1 MERVPRKI
9 RAKEVVRDITAGVTD
24 PQLMDKYELTPDQLE
39 FLLQQLLNKGLV
51 TQELLDS
58 RLRLS
63 DTAITKAFVDVQ
75 QSIQELDESDAP
87 AGTSQEP
94 APSPKG
100 KGKTKVKAKE
110 IVKDIRE
117 RLTDDEIIAKY
128 GMNDKQFEFI
138 LRQLVDTG
146 RIAPEEMH
154 SRASLSHSSI
164 SRAFVDVYQFLYE
177 LEQ

>member
-1 MERVPRKI
+1 MEQVPRKI

-24 PQLMDKYELTPDQLE
+24 PQLMDKYELTPNQLE

-51 TQELLDS
+51 TQQLLDA

-75 QSIQELDESDAP
+75 QSIEELDESDSP
-87 AGTSQEP
+87 GDTPQEP
-94 APSPKG
+94 APSRKE

-110 IVKDIRE
+110 IVKDIRD
-117 RLTDDEIIAKY
+117 RLTDDEIMAKY

-146 RIAPEEMH
+146 RITAEEIY

-164 SRAFVDVYQFLYE
+164 SRAFVGVYQFLHE
-177 LEQ
+177 LEE